1 MGDGTDRKAQLWI
14 RLLGVL
20 GFVLALLILPLV
32 GRRCGMG
39 APVPTVQ
46 STLPAATAT
55 PGAAIPA
62 PTSSPLPS
70 PTFSPLPAPPS
81 SPLPSPTFSPLPAP
95 TSSSLPAPAASPTVS
110 SGPQGAA
117 HDTYRVLAS
126 YPHDPQAYTQGL
138 VYLDG
143 FLYEGT
149 GLYGQSSLRVV
160 ELETGKVLQ
169 LQLLPDRFFGE
180 GIAIVGQRIYQ
191 LTWKAMTGLIYDLE
205 TLEPTGEFRY
215 STEGWGLT
223 QDGTYLIMSD
233 GTATLHYLDP
243 TDLSEVRQ
251 VTVRDAG
258 QPVMRLNEL
267 EFIREEIWANVWQTD
282 LIARI
287 DPQDG
292 RVVGWIDLSGL
303 LSPSDITAP
312 VDVLNGIAYDAAGD
326 RIFVTGKLWP
336 KLFQIE
342 VVPVD

>member
-1 MGDGTDRKAQLWI
+1 
-14 RLLGVL
+14 V
-20 GFVLALLILPLV
+20 
-32 GRRCGMG
+32 
-39 APVPTVQ
+39 
-46 STLPAATAT
+46 
-55 PGAAIPA
+55 
-62 PTSSPLPS
+62 
-70 PTFSPLPAPPS
+70 
-81 SPLPSPTFSPLPAP
+81 
-95 TSSSLPAPAASPTVS
+95 
-110 SGPQGAA
+110 

-126 YPHDPQAYTQGL
+126 YPHDPQAFTQGL

-191 LTWKAMTGLIYDLE
+191 LTWKAKTGLIYDLE
-205 TLEPTGEFRY
+205 TLEQTGEFRY

-243 TDLSEVRQ
+243 ADLSEVRQ
-251 VTVRDAG
+251 VTVRDVG

-267 EFIREEIWANVWQTD
+267 EVIRGEIWANVWQTNR
-282 LIARI
+282 IARI

-292 RVVGWIDLSGL
+292 TVVGWIDLSGL

-312 VDVLNGIAYDAAGD
+312 VDVLNGIAYDDAGD

-342 VVPVD
+342 VVPAE